1 MLPAGASVGPVDLDH
16 PHLLINQIA
25 GQAGAVAAGALH
37 ADHTDLAVVAE
48 PALQLPVA
56 ATISRE
62 LPVAEQASLCIE
74 HGSVV
79 GATVGVDPADDNPG
93 PLGHAGVAFLLDDR
107 AGGARTGRAGG
118 HTSDKAWSRKLVSGH
133 TSPSGRVHHAW
144 SAGRVD
150 SSLEDTPGQVRS
162 VPSQTRRQNQVHD
175 QDPSRSS
182 LVRSLGLIN
191 GAVLEST
198 YAERATRMRG

>member
-93 PLGHAGVAFLLDDR
+93 PLGHAGVAFLLEDR

-118 HTSDKAWSRKLVSGH
+118 HTSEGAWSRKLLSGH
-133 TSPSGRVHHAW
+133 TSPSGRVHH
-144 SAGRVD
+144 SVVLPGGRQ
-150 SSLEDTPGQVRS
+150 LP
-162 VPSQTRRQNQVHD
+162 
-175 QDPSRSS
+175 
-182 LVRSLGLIN
+182 
-191 GAVLEST
+191 
-198 YAERATRMRG
+198 

>member
-93 PLGHAGVAFLLDDR
+93 PLGHAGWPFCSRTGQEGHAPAGRADTPVRGLGRASSYQVTRARPVACITVWSCR
-107 AGGARTGRAGG
+107 AG
-118 HTSDKAWSRKLVSGH
+118 
-133 TSPSGRVHHAW
+133 
-144 SAGRVD
+144 D
-150 SSLEDTPGQVRS
+150 SSPDDTKVRS
-162 VPSQTRRQNQVHD
+162 VPSQTRRQDQVHD
-175 QDPSRSS
+175 QDRPIFTGQRNTSASDPKTSFGYESS
-182 LVRSLGLIN
+182 
-191 GAVLEST
+191 AV
-198 YAERATRMRG
+198 AE